1 MADSPFKLV
10 TVDPKANAKAEVVKM
25 AKRALEMAE
34 AGELVDFAY
43 FGVCPDGA
51 VRTGFTATED
61 QHRRLSA
68 CSRMLW
74 RFHQT
79 LDDNTETTT

>member
-1 MADSPFKLV
+1 MPDSPFKLV

-43 FGVCPDGA
+43 FGACPDGA

-61 QHRRLSA
+61 QPRRIAA
-68 CSRMLW
+68 CSRLIW
-74 RFHQT
+74 R
-79 LDDNTETTT
+79 LNKSWDETV